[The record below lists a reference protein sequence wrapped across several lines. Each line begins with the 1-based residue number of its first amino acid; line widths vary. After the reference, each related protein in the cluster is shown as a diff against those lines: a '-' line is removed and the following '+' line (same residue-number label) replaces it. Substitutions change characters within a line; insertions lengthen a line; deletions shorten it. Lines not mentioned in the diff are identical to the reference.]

1 MDSFRVDP
9 ISGQT
14 YVFLEKYQILV
25 KTWEN
30 QTNDVY
36 GNAEQN
42 VPTVCV
48 HLIHILGKRTEQGL
62 DDEQKTSKNE
72 YL

>member
-25 KTWEN
+25 KTWET
-30 QTNDVY
+30 QKNDVY

-48 HLIHILGKRTEQGL
+48 RLIHILGKR
-62 DDEQKTSKNE
+62 SKV
-72 YL
+72 